1 MADNDSDY
9 IGNLSTSRWQSMN
22 ASYLNRTPSWMQG
35 EFKQGNRTSQNKY
48 QAPNAG
54 VQQSWRGGEIRDTRT
69 QPGATANAVN
79 RIGQGFVSRNLQRQ
93 AQAQAPNPILSG
105 YQNLPNQAMA
115 SKLKNQYTSAFQPAP
130 APILPTAPL
139 QAPTS
144 SAVPYNPA
152 IGLGMRQN
160 PTSVDL
166 NSGVGAI
173 NQNLAN
179 WQSPAPTLPTKPLGA
194 PASDAKPYQGP
205 NTPPTSRTKAR
216 GKGWK

>member
-35 EFKQGNRTSQNKY
+35 EFKQGNRTQQNKY

-54 VQQSWRGGEIRDTRT
+54 VQQSWSGGEIRDTRT
-69 QPGATANAVN
+69 KPGATADAVN
-79 RIGQGFVSRNLQRQ
+79 AIGQGFVSRNLNRQ
-93 AQAQAPNPILSG
+93 AQAQQAQQSQQAG
-105 YQNLPNQAMA
+105 QNFY
-115 SKLKNQYTSAFQPAP
+115 NQYVGLANKAQYQAAFQKAP
-130 APILPTAPL
+130 APTLPTAPL
-139 QAPTS
+139 QPPALNAT
-144 SAVPYNPA
+144 PYNPA
-152 IGLGMRQN
+152 LGLSMGQN
-160 PTSVDL
+160 PTSVSL
-166 NSGVGAI
+166 KSGIGQI